1 MSIRGFQNYTQPLE
15 LDDVVT
21 IEGTFNG
28 KNVYVNGTI
37 TGAGISTDILGTNN
51 VWTGTNDFQDVTTT
65 IDVPANL
72 DGNDLTIKKDADDQ
86 VAAYDAAVLASDN
99 TWLEPNI

>member
-21 IEGTFNG
+21 IEGTFNA

-37 TGAGISTDILGTNN
+37 TGAGISTDI
-51 VWTGTNDFQDVTTT
+51 
-65 IDVPANL
+65 
-72 DGNDLTIKKDADDQ
+72 
-86 VAAYDAAVLASDN
+86 
-99 TWLEPNI
+99 